1 MKTFTNTHTLLYHTN
16 NSISIPLRYSII
28 EGTTWFIGKDVAAIC
43 GYKDT
48 WRAIKYHVSPENIDH
63 TTLNSR
69 KLIIINYAG
78 FKEIDPT
85 EEHLNWFI
93 NHLSEAS
100 TPTDAPTVFTH
111 PQFGEIRTLL
121 INDEPWFVGKDVCQA
136 FGDTNYRRS
145 LSSVDED
152 DKGVSQIA
160 TPGGK
165 QNMTIINESGLYT
178 LLFQMQPQ
186 KAKGVSQNDTLI
198 EERIQKL
205 HDFKRWVTAEVL
217 PSIRKTGGY
226 VNPSQSDLF
235 LDTYL
240 PFADQNTRLLFKTTL
255 DTIQQQNYTIQ
266 QQNYTISHQ
275 EDIIRNLTSDIPL
288 ADKRQ
293 ILNRIVRFGGSPHTR
308 WPFLYREFDN
318 KFHMNTKVQLEHYNE
333 THKPKLQNR
342 LDYIEHIGMFNDLAE
357 IACVIFGPDIE
368 KLSAQYYEICK

>member
-16 NSISIPLRYSII
+16 DSISIPLRYSII

-48 WRAIKYHVSPENIDH
+48 WRAIKNHVSPENTDH
-63 TTLNSR
+63 TIFNSR

-85 EEHLNWFI
+85 EEHLNWFV

-100 TPTDAPTVFTH
+100 TSTEAPTIFTH
-111 PQFGEIRTLL
+111 PQFGELRTVE
-121 INDEPWFVGKDVCQA
+121 IDGAVWFVGKDVA
-136 FGDTNYRRS
+136 EALGYSKSRNAIAAH
-145 LSSVDED
+145 VDEE
-152 DKGVSQIA
+152 DKTHAPIQGGCSTGVQD
-160 TPGGK
+160 
-165 QNMTIINESGLYT
+165 TIVINESGLYS
-178 LLFQMQPQ
+178 LILSSKLPS
-186 KAKGVSQNDTLI
+186 AK
-198 EERIQKL
+198 E
-205 HDFKRWVTAEVL
+205 FKHWVTSEVL

-255 DTIQQQNYTIQ
+255 DTIQQQNNTIQ
-266 QQNYTISHQ
+266 QQNHTISHQ

-293 ILNRIVRFGGSPHTR
+293 ILNRIVRFGGNPRAR
-308 WPFLYREFDN
+308 WLFLYREFDN

-342 LDYIEHIGMFNDLAE
+342 LDYIEHIGMLNDLAE

>member
-16 NSISIPLRYSII
+16 DSISIPLRYSII

-48 WRAIKYHVSPENIDH
+48 WRAIKYHVSPENTDH
-63 TTLNSR
+63 TIFNSR

-93 NHLSEAS
+93 NHLPEAS
-100 TPTDAPTVFTH
+100 TPTEAPTVFTH
-111 PQFGEIRTLL
+111 PEFGELRTVE
-121 INDEPWFVGKDVCQA
+121 IDGVVWFVGKDVAEALGYSNTKDAITAHVASEDKKLIQ
-136 FGDTNYRRS
+136 RS
-145 LSSVDED
+145 EITTLEIPNR
-152 DKGVSQIA
+152 G
-160 TPGGK
+160 
-165 QNMTIINESGLYT
+165 MTIINESGLYS
-178 LLFQMQPQ
+178 LILSSKLPS
-186 KAKGVSQNDTLI
+186 AK
-198 EERIQKL
+198 
-205 HDFKRWVTAEVL
+205 DFKHWVTSEVL

-255 DTIQQQNYTIQ
+255 DTIQQQNNTIQ
-266 QQNYTISHQ
+266 QQNHTISHQ

>member
-16 NSISIPLRYSII
+16 DSISIPLRYSMI

-48 WRAIKYHVSPENIDH
+48 WRAIKYHVSPENTDH
-63 TTLNSR
+63 TIFNSR

-93 NHLSEAS
+93 NHLPEAS
-100 TPTDAPTVFTH
+100 TPTEAPTVFNH
-111 PQFGEIRTLL
+111 PEFGELRTVE
-121 INDEPWFVGKDVCQA
+121 IDGVVWFVGKDVA
-136 FGDTNYRRS
+136 EALGYSKSRNAIAAH
-145 LSSVDED
+145 VDEE
-152 DKGVSQIA
+152 DKTHAPIQGGCSTGVQD
-160 TPGGK
+160 
-165 QNMTIINESGLYT
+165 TIVINESGLYA
-178 LLFQMQPQ
+178 LILSSKLPS
-186 KAKGVSQNDTLI
+186 AK
-198 EERIQKL
+198 E
-205 HDFKRWVTAEVL
+205 FKHWVTSEVL

-255 DTIQQQNYTIQ
+255 DTIQQQNNTIQ
-266 QQNYTISHQ
+266 QQNHTISHQ

>member
-1 MKTFTNTHTLLYHTN
+1 MFN
-16 NSISIPLRYSII
+16 
-28 EGTTWFIGKDVAAIC
+28 
-43 GYKDT
+43 
-48 WRAIKYHVSPENIDH
+48 
-63 TTLNSR
+63 
-69 KLIIINYAG
+69 
-78 FKEIDPT
+78 
-85 EEHLNWFI
+85 
-93 NHLSEAS
+93 
-100 TPTDAPTVFTH
+100 H
-111 PQFGEIRTLL
+111 PQFGELRTVE
-121 INDEPWFVGKDVCQA
+121 IDGVVWFVGKDVA
-136 FGDTNYRRS
+136 EALGYSNTS
-145 LSSVDED
+145 KAIITHVADED
-152 DKGVSQIA
+152 KIIKMLPNSQN
-160 TPGGK
+160 GK
-165 QNMTIINESGLYT
+165 TVGKTYIINESGLYS
-178 LLFQMQPQ
+178 LILSSKLPS
-186 KAKGVSQNDTLI
+186 AK
-198 EERIQKL
+198 E
-205 HDFKRWVTAEVL
+205 FKHWVTSEVL

-255 DTIQQQNYTIQ
+255 DTIQQQNNTIQ
-266 QQNYTISHQ
+266 QQNHTISHQ

-293 ILNRIVRFGGSPHTR
+293 ILNRIVRFGGNPHAR

>member
-16 NSISIPLRYSII
+16 DSISIPLRYSII

-48 WRAIKYHVSPENIDH
+48 WRAIKNHVSPENTDH
-63 TTLNSR
+63 TIFNSR

-93 NHLSEAS
+93 NHLPEVKSDS
-100 TPTDAPTVFTH
+100 PTVFNH
-111 PQFGEIRTLL
+111 PEFGELRTVE
-121 INDEPWFVGKDVCQA
+121 IDGVVWFVGKDVA
-136 FGDTNYRRS
+136 EALGYSKSRNAIAAH
-145 LSSVDED
+145 VDEE
-152 DKGVSQIA
+152 DKTHAPIQGGCSTGVQD
-160 TPGGK
+160 
-165 QNMTIINESGLYT
+165 TIVINESGLYA
-178 LLFQMQPQ
+178 LILSSKLPS
-186 KAKGVSQNDTLI
+186 AK
-198 EERIQKL
+198 E
-205 HDFKRWVTAEVL
+205 FKHWVTSEVL

-255 DTIQQQNYTIQ
+255 DTIQQQNNTIQ
-266 QQNYTISHQ
+266 QQNHTISHQ

>member
-16 NSISIPLRYSII
+16 DSISIPLRYSII

-48 WRAIKYHVSPENIDH
+48 WRAIKYHVSPENTDH
-63 TTLNSR
+63 TIFNSR

-100 TPTDAPTVFTH
+100 TPTEAPTVFNH
-111 PQFGEIRTLL
+111 PEFGELRTVE
-121 INDEPWFVGKDVCQA
+121 IDGVVWFVGKDVA
-136 FGDTNYRRS
+136 EALGYSKSRNAIAAH
-145 LSSVDED
+145 VDEE
-152 DKGVSQIA
+152 DKTHAPIQGGCSTGVQD
-160 TPGGK
+160 
-165 QNMTIINESGLYT
+165 TIVINESGLYA
-178 LLFQMQPQ
+178 LILSSKLPS
-186 KAKGVSQNDTLI
+186 AK
-198 EERIQKL
+198 E
-205 HDFKRWVTAEVL
+205 FKHWVTSEVL

-255 DTIQQQNYTIQ
+255 DTIQQQNH
-266 QQNYTISHQ
+266 TISHQ

>member
-16 NSISIPLRYSII
+16 DSISIPLRYSII

-48 WRAIKYHVSPENIDH
+48 WRAIKYHVSPENTDH
-63 TTLNSR
+63 TIFNSR

-93 NHLSEAS
+93 NHLPEADS
-100 TPTDAPTVFTH
+100 PTEAPTVFTH
-111 PQFGEIRTLL
+111 PQFGTLTVIQKEDNEL
-121 INDEPWFVGKDVCQA
+121 WFVGKEVA
-136 FGDTNYRRS
+136 AKLGYKDTPKAVKAHVS
-145 LSSVDED
+145 TD
-152 DKGVSQIA
+152 DRGVGVLPTLKGSQ
-160 TPGGK
+160 
-165 QNMTIINESGLYT
+165 QMTIINESGLYS
-178 LLFQMQPQ
+178 LILSSKLPS
-186 KAKGVSQNDTLI
+186 AK
-198 EERIQKL
+198 E
-205 HDFKRWVTAEVL
+205 FKHWVTAEVL

-255 DTIQQQNYTIQ
+255 DTIQQQNNTIQ
-266 QQNYTISHQ
+266 QQNHTISHQ

>member
-16 NSISIPLRYSII
+16 DSISIPLRYSII

-48 WRAIKYHVSPENIDH
+48 WRAIKYHVSPENTDH
-63 TTLNSR
+63 TIFNSR

-93 NHLSEAS
+93 NHLPEAS
-100 TPTDAPTVFTH
+100 TPTEAPTVFTH
-111 PQFGEIRTLL
+111 PEFGELRTVE
-121 INDEPWFVGKDVCQA
+121 IDGVVWFVGKDVA
-136 FGDTNYRRS
+136 EALGYSKSRNAIAAH
-145 LSSVDED
+145 VDEE
-152 DKGVSQIA
+152 DKTHAPIQGGCSTGVQD
-160 TPGGK
+160 
-165 QNMTIINESGLYT
+165 TIVINESGLYA
-178 LLFQMQPQ
+178 LILSSKLPS
-186 KAKGVSQNDTLI
+186 AK
-198 EERIQKL
+198 E
-205 HDFKRWVTAEVL
+205 FKHWVTAEVL

-255 DTIQQQNYTIQ
+255 DTIQQQNNTIQ
-266 QQNYTISHQ
+266 QQNHTISHQ

>member
-16 NSISIPLRYSII
+16 DSISIPLRYSII

-48 WRAIKYHVSPENIDH
+48 WRAIKYHVSPENTDH
-63 TTLNSR
+63 TIFNSR

-93 NHLSEAS
+93 NHLPEAS
-100 TPTDAPTVFTH
+100 TPTEAPTVFAH
-111 PQFGEIRTLL
+111 PQFGELRTVE
-121 INDEPWFVGKDVCQA
+121 IDGVVWFVGKDVA
-136 FGDTNYRRS
+136 EALGYSKSRNAIAAH
-145 LSSVDED
+145 VDEE
-152 DKGVSQIA
+152 DKTHAPIQGGCSTGVQD
-160 TPGGK
+160 
-165 QNMTIINESGLYT
+165 TIVINESGLYS
-178 LLFQMQPQ
+178 LILSSKLPS
-186 KAKGVSQNDTLI
+186 AK
-198 EERIQKL
+198 E
-205 HDFKRWVTAEVL
+205 FKHWVTSEVL

-255 DTIQQQNYTIQ
+255 DTIQQQNNTIQ
-266 QQNYTISHQ
+266 QQNHTISHQ
-275 EDIIRNLTSDIPL
+275 EDIIRNLTSNIPL

>member
-16 NSISIPLRYSII
+16 DSISIPLRYSTID
-28 EGTTWFIGKDVAAIC
+28 GATWFIGKDVAAIC

-48 WRAIKYHVSPENIDH
+48 WRAIKYHVSPENTDH
-63 TTLNSR
+63 TTLNSH

-93 NHLSEAS
+93 NHLPEVD
-100 TPTDAPTVFTH
+100 TFTAPTVFTH
-111 PQFGEIRTLL
+111 PRFGAVRTIEISG
-121 INDEPWFVGKDVCQA
+121 EPWFVGKDVA
-136 FGDTNYRRS
+136 EALGYSNPSKALADHVESDDKLNNES
-145 LSSVDED
+145 LSSL
-152 DKGVSQIA
+152 GQR
-160 TPGGK
+160 GGWL
-165 QNMTIINESGLYT
+165 INESGLYS
-178 LLFQMQPQ
+178 LILSSKLPS
-186 KAKGVSQNDTLI
+186 AK
-198 EERIQKL
+198 E
-205 HDFKRWVTAEVL
+205 FKHWVTSEVL

-255 DTIQQQNYTIQ
+255 DTIQQQNNTIQ
-266 QQNYTISHQ
+266 QQNHTISHQ

>member
-1 MKTFTNTHTLLYHTN
+1 MKTFTNTHTLLYHIN
-16 NSISIPLRYSII
+16 DSISIPLRYSII

-48 WRAIKYHVSPENIDH
+48 WRAIKYHVSPENTDH
-63 TTLNSR
+63 TIFNSR

-93 NHLSEAS
+93 NHLSEADS
-100 TPTDAPTVFTH
+100 PTEAPTVFNH
-111 PQFGEIRTLL
+111 PEFGELRIVE
-121 INDEPWFVGKDVCQA
+121 ISGEPWFVGKDVAEALGYTNPSKA
-136 FGDTNYRRS
+136 FRDHIA
-145 LSSVDED
+145 EE
-152 DKGVSQIA
+152 DKGVTKCY
-160 TPGGK
+160 TPGGA
-165 QNMTIINESGLYT
+165 QQMTIINESGLYS
-178 LLFQMQPQ
+178 LILSSKLPS
-186 KAKGVSQNDTLI
+186 AK
-198 EERIQKL
+198 E
-205 HDFKRWVTAEVL
+205 FKHWVTSEVL

-255 DTIQQQNYTIQ
+255 DTIQQQNNTIQ
-266 QQNYTISHQ
+266 QQNHTISHQ

>member
-16 NSISIPLRYSII
+16 DSISIPLRYSII
-28 EGTTWFIGKDVAAIC
+28 EGTTWFVGKDVAAIC

-48 WRAIKYHVSPENIDH
+48 WKAIKYHVSPENTDH
-63 TTLNSR
+63 TIFNSR

-93 NHLSEAS
+93 NHLPEAS
-100 TPTDAPTVFTH
+100 TPTEAPTVFTH
-111 PQFGEIRTLL
+111 PEFGELRTVE
-121 INDEPWFVGKDVCQA
+121 IDGVVWFVGKDVA
-136 FGDTNYRRS
+136 EALGYSKSRNAIAAH
-145 LSSVDED
+145 VDEE
-152 DKGVSQIA
+152 DKTHAPIQGGCSTGVQD
-160 TPGGK
+160 
-165 QNMTIINESGLYT
+165 TIVINESGLYA
-178 LLFQMQPQ
+178 LILSSKLPS
-186 KAKGVSQNDTLI
+186 AK
-198 EERIQKL
+198 E
-205 HDFKRWVTAEVL
+205 FKHWVTAEVL

-235 LDTYL
+235 LNTYL

-255 DTIQQQNYTIQ
+255 DTIQQQNNTIQ
-266 QQNYTISHQ
+266 QQNHTISHQ

-293 ILNRIVRFGGSPHTR
+293 ILNRIVRFGGNPHTR

>member
-16 NSISIPLRYSII
+16 DSISIPLRYSII

-48 WRAIKYHVSPENIDH
+48 WRAIKCHVSPENTDH
-63 TTLNSR
+63 TIFNSR

-78 FKEIDPT
+78 FKEIDST

-93 NHLSEAS
+93 NHLSEA
-100 TPTDAPTVFTH
+100 DAPTESPTIFTH
-111 PQFGEIRTLL
+111 PQFGELRTVG
-121 INDEPWFVGKDVCQA
+121 IDGVVWFVGKDVA
-136 FGDTNYRRS
+136 AALGYADVNKAVAMHVENEDKKLNDKSSPSFGQR
-145 LSSVDED
+145 
-152 DKGVSQIA
+152 GA
-160 TPGGK
+160 TL
-165 QNMTIINESGLYT
+165 INESGLYS
-178 LLFQMQPQ
+178 LILSSKLPS
-186 KAKGVSQNDTLI
+186 AK
-198 EERIQKL
+198 E
-205 HDFKRWVTAEVL
+205 FKHWVTAEVL

-255 DTIQQQNYTIQ
+255 DTIQQQNNTIQ
-266 QQNYTISHQ
+266 QQNHTISHQ

-333 THKPKLQNR
+333 THRPKLQNR

>member
-1 MKTFTNTHTLLYHTN
+1 MKTFTNTHTLLYHIN
-16 NSISIPLRYSII
+16 DSISIPLRYSII

-48 WRAIKYHVSPENIDH
+48 WRAIKYHVSPENADH
-63 TTLNSR
+63 TIFNSR

-93 NHLSEAS
+93 NHLSEADS
-100 TPTDAPTVFTH
+100 PTEAPTVFNH
-111 PQFGEIRTLL
+111 PEFGELRTVE
-121 INDEPWFVGKDVCQA
+121 IDGEPWFVGKDVA
-136 FGDTNYRRS
+136 AALGYTNPQKALRDHVS
-145 LSSVDED
+145 LD
-152 DKGVSQIA
+152 DKLTERIVQSGQ
-160 TPGGK
+160 K
-165 QNMTIINESGLYT
+165 REMYIINESGLYS
-178 LLFQMQPQ
+178 LILSSKLPS
-186 KAKGVSQNDTLI
+186 AK
-198 EERIQKL
+198 E
-205 HDFKRWVTAEVL
+205 FKHWVTSEVL

-255 DTIQQQNYTIQ
+255 DTIQQQNNTIQ
-266 QQNYTISHQ
+266 QQNHTISHQ

-293 ILNRIVRFGGSPHTR
+293 ILNRIVRFGGNPHTR

>member
-16 NSISIPLRYSII
+16 DSISIPLRYSII

-48 WRAIKYHVSPENIDH
+48 WRAIKNHVSPENIDH
-63 TTLNSR
+63 TILNSR

-93 NHLSEAS
+93 NHLPEAS
-100 TPTDAPTVFTH
+100 TSTEAPTVFNH
-111 PQFGEIRTLL
+111 PQFGELRT
-121 INDEPWFVGKDVCQA
+121 IEIDGVVWFVGKDVA
-136 FGDTNYRRS
+136 EALGYSNASKAIITH
-145 LSSVDED
+145 VADED
-152 DKGVSQIA
+152 KIIKMLPNSQN
-160 TPGGK
+160 GK
-165 QNMTIINESGLYT
+165 TVGKTYIINESGLYS
-178 LLFQMQPQ
+178 LILSSKLPS
-186 KAKGVSQNDTLI
+186 AK
-198 EERIQKL
+198 E
-205 HDFKRWVTAEVL
+205 FKHWVTAEVL

-255 DTIQQQNYTIQ
+255 DTIQQQNNTIQ
-266 QQNYTISHQ
+266 QQNHTISHQ

-308 WPFLYREFDN
+308 WLFLYREFDN

>member
-16 NSISIPLRYSII
+16 DSISIPLRYSII

-48 WRAIKYHVSPENIDH
+48 WRAIKYHVSPENTDH
-63 TTLNSR
+63 TIFNSR
-69 KLIIINYAG
+69 KLIIISYAG

-85 EEHLNWFI
+85 EEHLNWFV
-93 NHLSEAS
+93 NHLSEADS
-100 TPTDAPTVFTH
+100 PTEAPTVFNH
-111 PQFGEIRTLL
+111 PEFGTVRTVEISG
-121 INDEPWFVGKDVCQA
+121 EPWFVGKDVATALGYANPSNAVSVHVDKEDKTSYLIQVS
-136 FGDTNYRRS
+136 GSNYKANTA
-145 LSSVDED
+145 L
-152 DKGVSQIA
+152 
-160 TPGGK
+160 
-165 QNMTIINESGLYT
+165 INESGLYALILSSK
-178 LLFQMQPQ
+178 LLS
-186 KAKGVSQNDTLI
+186 AK
-198 EERIQKL
+198 E
-205 HDFKRWVTAEVL
+205 FKHWVTSEVL

-255 DTIQQQNYTIQ
+255 DTIQQQNNTIQ
-266 QQNYTISHQ
+266 QQNHTISHQ

>member
-1 MKTFTNTHTLLYHTN
+1 MKTFTNTYTLLYHTN
-16 NSISIPLRYSII
+16 DSISIPLRYSII

-48 WRAIKYHVSPENIDH
+48 WRAIKYHVSPENTDH
-63 TTLNSR
+63 TIFNSR

-100 TPTDAPTVFTH
+100 TPTEAPTVFNH
-111 PQFGEIRTLL
+111 PEFGELRTVE
-121 INDEPWFVGKDVCQA
+121 IDGVVWFVGKDVA
-136 FGDTNYRRS
+136 EALGYSKSRNAIAAH
-145 LSSVDED
+145 VDEE
-152 DKGVSQIA
+152 DKTHAPIQGGCSTGVQD
-160 TPGGK
+160 
-165 QNMTIINESGLYT
+165 TIVINESGLYA
-178 LLFQMQPQ
+178 LILSSKLPS
-186 KAKGVSQNDTLI
+186 AK
-198 EERIQKL
+198 E
-205 HDFKRWVTAEVL
+205 FKHWVTAEVL

-255 DTIQQQNYTIQ
+255 DTIQQQNNTIQ
-266 QQNYTISHQ
+266 QQNHTISHQ

-293 ILNRIVRFGGSPHTR
+293 ILNRIVRFGGNPHTR

-333 THKPKLQNR
+333 THRPKLQNR

>member
-1 MKTFTNTHTLLYHTN
+1 MSTYTTNTKPESKFEDVPEEVLTDPTMRTALGMDPIPGMNTPVDDNKQISMFDYMQNKN
-16 NSISIPLRYSII
+16 NSSASSSTTTTAAPEVTVFKNLVHPEFGELR
-28 EGTTWFIGKDVAAIC
+28 TV
-43 GYKDT
+43 
-48 WRAIKYHVSPENIDH
+48 
-63 TTLNSR
+63 
-69 KLIIINYAG
+69 
-78 FKEIDPT
+78 EID
-85 EEHLNWFI
+85 
-93 NHLSEAS
+93 
-100 TPTDAPTVFTH
+100 
-111 PQFGEIRTLL
+111 G
-121 INDEPWFVGKDVCQA
+121 EPWFVGKDVA
-136 FGDTNYRRS
+136 VALGYKKPENAIANHVS
-145 LSSVDED
+145 DED
-152 DKGVSQIA
+152 KTSTLIQGSGSNYKSKA
-160 TPGGK
+160 
-165 QNMTIINESGLYT
+165 TIINESGLYS
-178 LLFQMQPQ
+178 LILSSKLPS
-186 KAKGVSQNDTLI
+186 AK
-198 EERIQKL
+198 E
-205 HDFKRWVTAEVL
+205 FKHWVTAEVL

-255 DTIQQQNYTIQ
+255 DTIQQQNNTIQ
-266 QQNYTISHQ
+266 QQNHTISHQ

-293 ILNRIVRFGGSPHTR
+293 ILNRIVRFGGSPQTR

>member
-16 NSISIPLRYSII
+16 DSISIPLRYSII

-48 WRAIKYHVSPENIDH
+48 WRAIKYHVSPENTDYTIF
-63 TTLNSR
+63 NSR

-93 NHLSEAS
+93 NHLPEAS
-100 TPTDAPTVFTH
+100 TSTETPTVFNH
-111 PQFGEIRTLL
+111 PQFGELRTVE
-121 INDEPWFVGKDVCQA
+121 IDGVVWFVGKDVA
-136 FGDTNYRRS
+136 EALGYSKSRNAIAAH
-145 LSSVDED
+145 VDEE
-152 DKGVSQIA
+152 DKTHAPIQGGCSTGVQD
-160 TPGGK
+160 
-165 QNMTIINESGLYT
+165 TIVINESGLYS
-178 LLFQMQPQ
+178 LILSSKLPS
-186 KAKGVSQNDTLI
+186 AK
-198 EERIQKL
+198 E
-205 HDFKRWVTAEVL
+205 FKHWVTSEVL

-255 DTIQQQNYTIQ
+255 DTIQQQNNTIQ
-266 QQNYTISHQ
+266 QQNHTISHQ

>member
-16 NSISIPLRYSII
+16 DSISIPLRYSII

-48 WRAIKYHVSPENIDH
+48 WRAIKNHVSPENTDYTIF
-63 TTLNSR
+63 NSR

-93 NHLSEAS
+93 NHLSEADS
-100 TPTDAPTVFTH
+100 PTEAPTVFNH
-111 PQFGEIRTLL
+111 PEFGELRTVE
-121 INDEPWFVGKDVCQA
+121 IDGVVWFVGKDVAEALGYSNTKDAITAHVASEDKKLIQ
-136 FGDTNYRRS
+136 RS
-145 LSSVDED
+145 EITTLEIPNR
-152 DKGVSQIA
+152 G
-160 TPGGK
+160 
-165 QNMTIINESGLYT
+165 MTIINESGLYS
-178 LLFQMQPQ
+178 LILSSKLPS
-186 KAKGVSQNDTLI
+186 AK
-198 EERIQKL
+198 E
-205 HDFKRWVTAEVL
+205 FKHWVTSEVL

-255 DTIQQQNYTIQ
+255 DTIQQQNNTIQ
-266 QQNYTISHQ
+266 QQNHTISHQ

>member
-16 NSISIPLRYSII
+16 DSISIPLRYSII

-48 WRAIKYHVSPENIDH
+48 WRAIKNHVSPENTDH
-63 TTLNSR
+63 TIFNSR

-85 EEHLNWFI
+85 EKHLNWFV

-100 TPTDAPTVFTH
+100 TSTEAPTVFNH
-111 PQFGEIRTLL
+111 PEFGDLRTIEI
-121 INDEPWFVGKDVCQA
+121 DGEPWFVGKDVA
-136 FGDTNYRRS
+136 EALGYSNTS
-145 LSSVDED
+145 KAIITHVADED
-152 DKGVSQIA
+152 KIIKMLPNSQN
-160 TPGGK
+160 GK
-165 QNMTIINESGLYT
+165 TVGKTYIINESGLYS
-178 LLFQMQPQ
+178 LILSSKLPS
-186 KAKGVSQNDTLI
+186 AK
-198 EERIQKL
+198 E
-205 HDFKRWVTAEVL
+205 FKHWVTSEVL

-255 DTIQQQNYTIQ
+255 DTIQQQNNTIQ
-266 QQNYTISHQ
+266 QQNHTISHQ

-293 ILNRIVRFGGSPHTR
+293 ILNRIVRFGGNPHTR

>member
-16 NSISIPLRYSII
+16 DSISIPLRYSII

-48 WRAIKYHVSPENIDH
+48 WRAIKYHVSPENTDH
-63 TTLNSR
+63 TIFNSR

-85 EEHLNWFI
+85 EEHLNWFV
-93 NHLSEAS
+93 NHLSEADS
-100 TPTDAPTVFTH
+100 PTEAPTVFNH
-111 PQFGEIRTLL
+111 PQFGELRTVE
-121 INDEPWFVGKDVCQA
+121 IDGVVWFVGKDVA
-136 FGDTNYRRS
+136 EALGYSKSRNAIAAH
-145 LSSVDED
+145 VDEE
-152 DKGVSQIA
+152 DKTHAPIQ
-160 TPGGK
+160 GGCSTGI
-165 QNMTIINESGLYT
+165 QDTIVINESGLYS
-178 LLFQMQPQ
+178 LILSSKLPS
-186 KAKGVSQNDTLI
+186 AK
-198 EERIQKL
+198 E
-205 HDFKRWVTAEVL
+205 FKHWVTAEVL

-255 DTIQQQNYTIQ
+255 DTIQQQNNTIQ
-266 QQNYTISHQ
+266 QQNHTISHQ

>member
-16 NSISIPLRYSII
+16 DSISIPLRYSII

-48 WRAIKYHVSPENIDH
+48 WRAIKNHVSPENTDYTIF
-63 TTLNSR
+63 NSR

-93 NHLSEAS
+93 NHLSEAF
-100 TPTDAPTVFTH
+100 TPTEAPTVFNH
-111 PQFGEIRTLL
+111 PEFGELRTVE
-121 INDEPWFVGKDVCQA
+121 ISGEPWFVGKDVA
-136 FGDTNYRRS
+136 TALGYTNSRDAIATH
-145 LSSVDED
+145 VFAD
-152 DKGVSQIA
+152 DKGVESID
-160 TPGGK
+160 TLGGRQK
-165 QNMTIINESGLYT
+165 MTIINESGLYA
-178 LLFQMQPQ
+178 LVFGSRL
-186 KAKGVSQNDTLI
+186 KIAK
-198 EERIQKL
+198 E
-205 HDFKRWVTAEVL
+205 FKHWVTSEVL

-255 DTIQQQNYTIQ
+255 DTIQQQNNTIQ
-266 QQNYTISHQ
+266 QQNHTISHQ

>member
-1 MKTFTNTHTLLYHTN
+1 MKTFTNTHTLLYHIN
-16 NSISIPLRYSII
+16 DSISIPLRYSTI

-48 WRAIKYHVSPENIDH
+48 WRAIKCHVSPENTDH
-63 TTLNSR
+63 TIFNSR

-78 FKEIDPT
+78 FKEIDPA
-85 EEHLNWFI
+85 EEHLNWFV
-93 NHLSEAS
+93 NHLAEADS
-100 TPTDAPTVFTH
+100 PTEAPTVFNH
-111 PQFGEIRTLL
+111 PEFGELRTVE
-121 INDEPWFVGKDVCQA
+121 ISGEPWFVGKDVA
-136 FGDTNYRRS
+136 EALGYSNTS
-145 LSSVDED
+145 KAIITHVADED
-152 DKGVSQIA
+152 KIIKMLPNSQN
-160 TPGGK
+160 GK
-165 QNMTIINESGLYT
+165 TVGKTYIINESGLYS
-178 LLFQMQPQ
+178 LILSSKLPS
-186 KAKGVSQNDTLI
+186 AK
-198 EERIQKL
+198 E
-205 HDFKRWVTAEVL
+205 FKHWVTSEVL

-255 DTIQQQNYTIQ
+255 DTIQQQNNTIQ
-266 QQNYTISHQ
+266 QQNHTISHQ

>member
-16 NSISIPLRYSII
+16 DSISIPLRYSII

-48 WRAIKYHVSPENIDH
+48 WRAIKYHVSPENTDH
-63 TTLNSR
+63 TIFNSR

-85 EEHLNWFI
+85 EEHINWFI
-93 NHLSEAS
+93 NHLPEAS
-100 TPTDAPTVFTH
+100 TSTKAPTVFNH
-111 PQFGEIRTLL
+111 PQFGELRTVE
-121 INDEPWFVGKDVCQA
+121 IDGVVWFVGKDVA
-136 FGDTNYRRS
+136 AALGYTNSRDAIATH
-145 LSSVDED
+145 VFAD
-152 DKGVSQIA
+152 DKGVESID
-160 TPGGK
+160 TLGGRQK
-165 QNMTIINESGLYT
+165 MTIINESGLYA
-178 LLFQMQPQ
+178 LVFGSRL
-186 KAKGVSQNDTLI
+186 KIAK
-198 EERIQKL
+198 
-205 HDFKRWVTAEVL
+205 DFKHWVTLEVL

-255 DTIQQQNYTIQ
+255 DTIQQQNNTIQ
-266 QQNYTISHQ
+266 QQNHTISHQ

>member
-16 NSISIPLRYSII
+16 DSISIPLRYSII

-48 WRAIKYHVSPENIDH
+48 WRAIKYHVSPENTDH
-63 TTLNSR
+63 TIFNSR

-93 NHLSEAS
+93 NHLPEAS
-100 TPTDAPTVFTH
+100 TSTEAPTVFNH
-111 PQFGEIRTLL
+111 PQFGELRTVE
-121 INDEPWFVGKDVCQA
+121 IDGVVWFVGKDVA
-136 FGDTNYRRS
+136 EALGYSKSRNAIAAH
-145 LSSVDED
+145 VDEE
-152 DKGVSQIA
+152 DKTHAPIQGGCSTGVQD
-160 TPGGK
+160 
-165 QNMTIINESGLYT
+165 TIVINESGLYS
-178 LLFQMQPQ
+178 LILSSKLPS
-186 KAKGVSQNDTLI
+186 AK
-198 EERIQKL
+198 E
-205 HDFKRWVTAEVL
+205 FKHWVTSEVL

-235 LDTYL
+235 LNTYL

-255 DTIQQQNYTIQ
+255 DTIQQQNNTIQ
-266 QQNYTISHQ
+266 QQNHTISHQ
-275 EDIIRNLTSDIPL
+275 EDIICNLTSDIPL

>member
-16 NSISIPLRYSII
+16 DSISIPLRYSII

-48 WRAIKYHVSPENIDH
+48 WRAIKYHVSPENTDH
-63 TTLNSR
+63 TIFNSR

-93 NHLSEAS
+93 NHLPEAS
-100 TPTDAPTVFTH
+100 TPTEAPTVFTH
-111 PQFGEIRTLL
+111 PEFGELRTVE
-121 INDEPWFVGKDVCQA
+121 IDGVVWFVGKDVA
-136 FGDTNYRRS
+136 EALGYSKSRNAIAAH
-145 LSSVDED
+145 VDEE
-152 DKGVSQIA
+152 DKTHAPIQGGCSTGVQD
-160 TPGGK
+160 
-165 QNMTIINESGLYT
+165 TIVINESGLYA
-178 LLFQMQPQ
+178 LILSSKLPS
-186 KAKGVSQNDTLI
+186 AK
-198 EERIQKL
+198 
-205 HDFKRWVTAEVL
+205 DFKHWVTSEVL

-255 DTIQQQNYTIQ
+255 DTIQQQNNTIQ
-266 QQNYTISHQ
+266 QQNHTISHQ

>member
-16 NSISIPLRYSII
+16 DSISIPLRYSII

-48 WRAIKYHVSPENIDH
+48 WRAIKNHVSPENTDYTIF
-63 TTLNSR
+63 NSR

-93 NHLSEAS
+93 NHLSEADS
-100 TPTDAPTVFTH
+100 PTEAPTVFNH
-111 PQFGEIRTLL
+111 PQFGELRTVE
-121 INDEPWFVGKDVCQA
+121 IDGVVWFVGKDVA
-136 FGDTNYRRS
+136 EALGYSNTS
-145 LSSVDED
+145 KAIITHVADED
-152 DKGVSQIA
+152 KIIKMLPNSQN
-160 TPGGK
+160 GK
-165 QNMTIINESGLYT
+165 TVGKTYIINESGLYS
-178 LLFQMQPQ
+178 LILSSKLPS
-186 KAKGVSQNDTLI
+186 AK
-198 EERIQKL
+198 E
-205 HDFKRWVTAEVL
+205 FKHWVTSEVL

-255 DTIQQQNYTIQ
+255 DTIQQQNNTIQ
-266 QQNYTISHQ
+266 QQNHTISHQ

>member
-16 NSISIPLRYSII
+16 DSISIPLRYSII

-48 WRAIKYHVSPENIDH
+48 WRAIKYHVSPENTDYTIF
-63 TTLNSR
+63 NSR

-78 FKEIDPT
+78 FKEIDST
-85 EEHLNWFI
+85 EEHLNWFV
-93 NHLSEAS
+93 NHLPEAS
-100 TPTDAPTVFTH
+100 TSTEAPTVFNH
-111 PQFGEIRTLL
+111 PQFGELRTVE
-121 INDEPWFVGKDVCQA
+121 IDGVVWFVGKDVA
-136 FGDTNYRRS
+136 EALGYSKSRNAIAAH
-145 LSSVDED
+145 VDEE
-152 DKGVSQIA
+152 DKTHAPIQGGCSTGVQD
-160 TPGGK
+160 
-165 QNMTIINESGLYT
+165 TIVINESGLYA
-178 LLFQMQPQ
+178 LILSSKLPS
-186 KAKGVSQNDTLI
+186 AK
-198 EERIQKL
+198 E
-205 HDFKRWVTAEVL
+205 FKHWVTSEVL

-255 DTIQQQNYTIQ
+255 DTIQQQNNTIQ
-266 QQNYTISHQ
+266 QQNHTISHQ